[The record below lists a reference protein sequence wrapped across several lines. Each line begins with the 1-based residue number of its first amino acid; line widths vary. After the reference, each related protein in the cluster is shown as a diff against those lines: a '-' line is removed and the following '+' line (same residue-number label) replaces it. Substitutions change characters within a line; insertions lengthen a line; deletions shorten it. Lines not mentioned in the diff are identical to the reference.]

1 MNVANQ
7 YSFFTAVCLFS
18 ILNLFLINPGS
29 ADSGIH
35 KTSMTNGTLVEK
47 TAANS
52 DLVVIEPKDFKPAFT
67 RDTVIK
73 LNAIVGNSYGIVREF
88 DKLVTELRHNRVE
101 SNTAEPFVLSE
112 SQLAAVTTLADRS
125 SRAFADMNRA
135 IDALKASGEHYNA
148 AILAGM
154 ALFVRSVNQ
163 EISLFQQNYGA

>member
-1 MNVANQ
+1 MNIANQ

-35 KTSMTNGTLVEK
+35 KSSTADGVIVEK
-47 TAANS
+47 SAANS

-88 DKLVTELRHNRVE
+88 DKLVTELRHNRVVT
-101 SNTAEPFVLSE
+101 NTTEPFVLSE
-112 SQLAAVTTLADRS
+112 NQLAVVSTLAERS
-125 SRAFADMNRA
+125 NRAYTDMNRA
-135 IDALKASGEHYNA
+135 IDTLKASGEHYNA

-163 EISLFQQNYGA
+163 EISLFQQNYGV